1 MVLTSSFT
9 SMMLVNLAQKAK
21 LATKFLEMNLILGEM
36 ARKKENVAPR
46 TMSMEETSNAS
57 SVTRRI

>member
-36 ARKKENVAPR
+36 ARKKENVAG
-46 TMSMEETSNAS
+46 
-57 SVTRRI
+57 